1 MDVCMYVST
10 YLSIYVYIYIYIY
23 VYMYVSI
30 YIYIYIDIFMGFRVD
45 QGRERNTKILIC
57 MNDDS
62 VVMQQANVNER
73 LSQPERAPCR
83 V

>member
-1 MDVCMYVST
+1 MYVST

-30 YIYIYIDIFMGFRVD
+30 YIYIDTFMGFRVD
-45 QGRERNTKILIC
+45 QGRERNTKILIG

-62 VVMQQANVNER
+62 VVMQQANVHER
-73 LSQPERAPCR
+73 LSQPERAP
-83 V
+83 